1 MCLVFFTL
9 RLWIKHK
16 ITTPELL
23 VRRHKHQSITT
34 SFNIHYVALS
44 KKLYMQPANLLNA
57 TVLIM
62 ISRDVKF
69 FRAAIRGY
77 THILFISKKE
87 FKGAVM
93 QII

>member
-1 MCLVFFTL
+1 
-9 RLWIKHK
+9 
-16 ITTPELL
+16 
-23 VRRHKHQSITT
+23 
-34 SFNIHYVALS
+34 
-44 KKLYMQPANLLNA
+44 MQPANLLNA